1 MAREEGVTS
10 HSRRAHIQMTPSNAG
25 AMFIATKH
33 TPCESGPIAYRNT
46 EK

>member
-1 MAREEGVTS
+1 MAREEGATS
-10 HSRRAHIQMTPSNAG
+10 HSRRAHSQMTPSNAG
-25 AMFIATKH
+25 AMCIATKH